1 MRPRAFRPNVIWIII
16 YVFMKSG
23 ISHRF
28 GFLVTELGRL
38 YSQQFDRRAREALG
52 LSQAQVR
59 LLAVLSA
66 QEDEP
71 LSQAAL
77 AHKVGVTPMA
87 VTTLCDRM
95 AAAGWIE
102 RRPHPEDR
110 RINHLHLLPKARKA
124 LERAMALGDELTD
137 EVLGTLAPGE
147 RRQLLALLASVR
159 ERMLAISREEAVR

>member
-1 MRPRAFRPNVIWIII
+1 
-16 YVFMKSG
+16 MKTG

-38 YSQQFDRRAREALG
+38 YSQQFDRRARDALG

-59 LLAVLSA
+59 LLAVLA
-66 QEDEP
+66 AHRDEP

-77 AHKVGVTPMA
+77 AHRVGVTPMA

-124 LERAMALGDELTD
+124 LDRAMAIGDELTD
-137 EVLGTLAPGE
+137 EVLGGLAPAD
-147 RRQLLALLASVR
+147 RKQLLATLAGVR
-159 ERMLAISREEAVR
+159 DRMLAISREEAQR